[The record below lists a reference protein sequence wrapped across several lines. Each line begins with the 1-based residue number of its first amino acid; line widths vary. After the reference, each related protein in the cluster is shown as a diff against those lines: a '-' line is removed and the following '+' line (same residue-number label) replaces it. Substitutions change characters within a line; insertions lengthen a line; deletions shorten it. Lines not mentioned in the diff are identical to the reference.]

1 MEHTNFCKSLRNKNI
16 NYKNGYFFITIQ
28 VNQNKSIFGAMNMSC
43 GMLLKFGQE
52 ISLVTAC
59 FAQC

>member
-1 MEHTNFCKSLRNKNI
+1 MEHTNFCKSLRNNNI

-43 GMLLKFGQE
+43 GMPLKFG
-52 ISLVTAC
+52 
-59 FAQC
+59 